1 MPKVA
6 TRTLS
11 TDLEIRKLTSEL
23 KHYWVKDLVSTGLFL
38 EVSPNGSKTW
48 QYRYSI
54 NGKQERVKL
63 GKYPAMTLNQARIKR
78 SEYEEDFVSKS
89 LTKDEVAEQKRK
101 QESEKILF
109 NDFAKIYAERYII
122 GKIKNE
128 KIMLAYINNDIKQHI
143 GNLYLRDITVQHIEK
158 IISTKVNQG
167 FPSAAQTLRQLLKRL
182 FDLAVDFE
190 YIDKTPVKRT
200 TLELDL
206 NIRPKQRA
214 LSIEEITFFYT
225 SVFQNNSAKATK
237 LGLLLAILVLI
248 RKSELTQAQWKDI
261 NFDTGIWHI
270 PAPKGVG
277 NSKYSSEPF
286 NVYMSTQVKSILMEL
301 KSLAGTSNYILPGRS
316 SDKPISRTVFNMA
329 VNTILKSMPD
339 FGHVTVHDLRR
350 TATSRLNDLGYN
362 SDIIEKCLNH
372 KMQGIRGIYNKAEYE
387 TQRREMMQE
396 WSNYVFELVPILNH
410 FIELD
415 DKKNNLIDCLD

>member
-1 MPKVA
+1 MPKAA

-11 TDLEIRKLTSEL
+11 TDLEIRKLTPEL
-23 KHYWVKDLVSTGLFL
+23 KHYWVKDLASSGLFL

-63 GKYPAMTLNQARIKR
+63 GKYPTTTLNQARIKR
-78 SEYEEDFVSKS
+78 SEYEEEFVSRGK
-89 LTKDEVAEQKRK
+89 TKNDVAAQKKK

-128 KIMLAYINNDIKQHI
+128 KIMLAYINKDINPFI
-143 GNLYLRDITVQHIEK
+143 GSLYLKEITVQHIEQ
-158 IISTKVNQG
+158 IILHKLNQG
-167 FPSAAQTLRQLLKRL
+167 FPSAAQALRQLLKRL
-182 FDLAVDFE
+182 FDLAIDFE
-190 YIDKTPVKRT
+190 YIDKSPIKKT

-206 NIRPKQRA
+206 NIKPKQRA
-214 LSIEEITFFYT
+214 LSPEEITYFYT
-225 SVFQNNSAKATK
+225 CVFQNNSAKATK
-237 LGLLLAILVLI
+237 LGLLLALLVLI
-248 RKSELTQAQWKDI
+248 RKSELTQAQWKDV
-261 NFDTGIWHI
+261 NFDTGVWNI
-270 PAPKGVG
+270 PSPKGV
-277 NSKYSSEPF
+277 NNNKYPSEPF
-286 NVYMSTQVKSILMEL
+286 NVYMSSQVKTILLEL
-301 KSLAGTSNYILPGRS
+301 KSLAGDSTYILPGRS
-316 SDKPISRTVFNMA
+316 LDKPVSRTVFNMA
-329 VNTILKSMPD
+329 VNTTLKTMPE
-339 FGHVTVHDLRR
+339 FGHITVHDLRR
-350 TATSRLNDLGYN
+350 TAASRLNDLGYN

-387 TQRREMMQE
+387 KQRISMMQQ

-415 DKKNNLIDCLD
+415 D

>member
-1 MPKVA
+1 MPKAA

-11 TDLEIRKLTSEL
+11 TDLEIRKLIPEL
-23 KHYWVKDLVSTGLFL
+23 KHYWVKDLISPGLFL

-63 GKYPAMTLNQARIKR
+63 GKYPAMTLNQARSKR
-78 SEYEEDFVSKS
+78 SEYEEKFVSQGK
-89 LTKDEVAEQKRK
+89 TKNDVAAQNKK

-128 KIMLAYINNDIKQHI
+128 KIMLAYINNDIKPYI
-143 GNLYLRDITVQHIEK
+143 GNLYLRDITVQHIEE
-158 IISTKVNQG
+158 IISTKVKQG
-167 FPSAAQTLRQLLKRL
+167 FQSAAHTLRQLLKRL

-190 YIDKTPVKRT
+190 YIDKTPVKKT

-206 NIRPKQRA
+206 KIKPKQRA
-214 LSIEEITFFYT
+214 LSTEEITFFYT
-225 SVFQNNSAKATK
+225 SVFQNNSARATK

-270 PAPKGVG
+270 PSPKGAE

-286 NVYMSTQVKSILMEL
+286 NVYMSTQVKSILKEL
-301 KSLAGTSNYILPGRS
+301 KLLAGTSTYILPGRNP
-316 SDKPISRTVFNMA
+316 DKPISRTVFNMA

-339 FGHVTVHDLRR
+339 FGHLTVHDLRR
-350 TATSRLNDLGYN
+350 TAASRLNDLGYN

-387 TQRREMMQE
+387 TQRQEMMQE

-410 FIELD
+410 FIELGD
-415 DKKNNLIDCLD
+415 ENSSLIDCLN